1 MDEWIA
7 GWTMG
12 RFATTVP
19 LYEELRP
26 PYPAELATDCRGIHR
41 LRAFGPSLPE
51 SILALS
57 LGRPALRHCHGVARC
72 DIGHESIRTVACH
85 ERFEHPAY
93 AAG

>member
-26 PYPAELATDCRGIHR
+26 PYRRRDPR
-41 LRAFGPSLPE
+41 LFVQFR
-51 SILALS
+51 
-57 LGRPALRHCHGVARC
+57 R
-72 DIGHESIRTVACH
+72 
-85 ERFEHPAY
+85 
-93 AAG
+93 